1 MGVLRTLGASRL
13 RRVGEG
19 YALITP
25 AMLVATLFLFI
36 PIALSAYWSM
46 TEYNGLTS
54 PRWVG
59 FDNYTYLLS
68 DPEFTKAFVNTVI
81 FVSLGMTIGP
91 ALGLITALLLNEKV
105 PWRGAFRTAYF
116 LPVTTSLV
124 VVAVVWKL
132 LLNQDGVV
140 NWFLSL
146 FGIPGHAWLA
156 DSSTALPS
164 VAAASIWQ
172 GLGFETVVFLAALQ
186 SIPGYLYDAA
196 KVDGAG
202 AWARFRHVTL
212 PGLRPTI
219 LFVFVIGIIGS
230 FQVFDQVFVM
240 TQGGPSGATTT
251 IVYDLV
257 QRFRDLDLGKA
268 SAVAYLLLMILGAI
282 SLFQFWIF
290 ERRSR

>member
-1 MGVLRTLGASRL
+1 MSASRL
-13 RRVGEG
+13 RRAGEG

-25 AMLVATLFLFI
+25 AMVVAVAFLFI

-46 TEYNGLTS
+46 TEYNGLTP

-68 DPEFTKAFVNTVI
+68 DPDFIKAFSNTVI
-81 FVSLGMTIGP
+81 FVILGMTIGP
-91 ALGLITALLLNEKV
+91 AIGLATALLLNEKV
-105 PWRGAFRTAYF
+105 PWRGAFRTAFF

-132 LLNQDGVV
+132 LLNEDGIV
-140 NWFLSL
+140 NAFLEL
-146 FGIPGHAWLA
+146 FGVPGHAWLA

-186 SIPGYLYDAA
+186 SIPSYLYDAA

-219 LFVFVIGIIGS
+219 VFVFVIGIIGS
-230 FQVFDQVFVM
+230 FQVFDQIFVM
-240 TQGGPSGATTT
+240 TQGGPSGATRT

-268 SAVAYLLLMILGAI
+268 SAVAYLLLTILGLI
-282 SLFQFWIF
+282 SFVQFWIF
-290 ERRSR
+290 ERRER

>member
-1 MGVLRTLGASRL
+1 MSMSRV
-13 RRVGEG
+13 RRAMEG
-19 YALITP
+19 YVLITP
-25 AMLVATLFLFI
+25 AMAVAIAFLFI

-54 PRWVG
+54 PHWVG
-59 FDNYTYLLS
+59 FHNYTHLLS
-68 DPEFTKAFVNTVI
+68 DPEFTKALGNTAI
-81 FVSLGMTIGP
+81 FVALGMTIGP
-91 ALGLITALLLNEKV
+91 ALGLVTALLLNEKV
-105 PWRGAFRTAYF
+105 PLRGVFRTAYF

-132 LLNQDGVV
+132 LLNEAGLF
-140 NWFLSL
+140 NAFLEV
-146 FGIPGHAWLA
+146 FGIKGQAWL
-156 DSSTALPS
+156 DNSKTALPA

-202 AWARFRHVTL
+202 AWARFRYVTL
-212 PGLRPTI
+212 PGLRPTM

-230 FQVFDQVFVM
+230 FQVFDQIFVM
-240 TQGGPSGATTT
+240 TGGGPNEATRT

-257 QRFRDLDLGKA
+257 ERFRNLELGPA
-268 SAVAYLLLMILGAI
+268 SAVAYVLLLILGAL
-282 SLFQFWIF
+282 SLMQFWVF
-290 ERRSR
+290 ERGTR

>member
-1 MGVLRTLGASRL
+1 MLRTLRASRL

-25 AMLVATLFLFI
+25 AMVVATAFLFV

-46 TEYNGLTS
+46 TEYNGLTA

-59 FDNYTYLLS
+59 FDNYTWLLS
-68 DPEFTKAFVNTVI
+68 EPEFIRALTNTVI
-81 FVSLGMTIGP
+81 FVFFGMTVGP
-91 ALGLITALLLNEKV
+91 ALGLVAALLLNEKV
-105 PWRGAFRTAYF
+105 PWRGLFRTAFF

-124 VVAVVWKL
+124 VVSVVWKL
-132 LLNQDGVV
+132 LLNEDGVF
-140 NWFLSL
+140 NWFLEL
-146 FGIPGHAWLA
+146 FGVPGHAWLA
-156 DSSTALPS
+156 DSSTALPA
-164 VAAASIWQ
+164 VIAASVWQ

-186 SIPGYLYDAA
+186 SIPSYLYDAA
-196 KVDGAG
+196 KVDGAN

-230 FQVFDQVFVM
+230 FQVFDQIFVM
-240 TQGGPSGATTT
+240 TQGGPNEATTT
-251 IVYDLV
+251 VVYNLV
-257 QRFRDLDLGKA
+257 QHFRDLELGKA
-268 SAVAYLLLMILGAI
+268 SAVAYLLLLILGAI
-282 SLFQFWIF
+282 SLIQFWIF

>member
-1 MGVLRTLGASRL
+1 MSSTLSGARL

-25 AMLVATLFLFI
+25 AMAVAIAFLFI

-54 PRWVG
+54 PHWVG
-59 FDNYTYLLS
+59 FDNYTHLLS
-68 DPEFTKAFVNTVI
+68 DPEFTRAFTNTVI
-81 FVSLGMTIGP
+81 FVALGMTIGP
-91 ALGLITALLLNEKV
+91 ALGLVAALLLNEKV
-105 PWRGAFRTAYF
+105 PGRAFFRTAYF

-132 LLNQDGVV
+132 ILNEDGIF
-140 NWFLSL
+140 NSFLEL
-146 FGIPGHAWLA
+146 FGVPGHAWLA

-186 SIPGYLYDAA
+186 SIPGHLYDAA
-196 KVDGAG
+196 KVDGAS
-202 AWARFRHVTL
+202 AWSRFRFVTL

-219 LFVFVIGIIGS
+219 LFVFVIGLIGS

-240 TQGGPSGATTT
+240 TQGGPNEATTT

-257 QRFRDLDLGKA
+257 HRFRELDLGMA
-268 SAVAYLLLMILGAI
+268 SAVAYLLLLILGAI
-282 SLFQFWIF
+282 SLLQFWLF
-290 ERRSR
+290 EWRQR

>member
-1 MGVLRTLGASRL
+1 MLRTLQASRL
-13 RRVGEG
+13 RRVGAG

-25 AMLVATLFLFI
+25 AMVVATAFLFI

-46 TEYNGLTS
+46 TEYNGLTP

-68 DPEFTKAFVNTVI
+68 EPEFIRAFSNTVI
-81 FVSLGMTIGP
+81 FVFFGMTIGP
-91 ALGLITALLLNEKV
+91 ALGLLAALLLNEKV
-105 PWRGAFRTAYF
+105 PWRGAFRTAFF

-124 VVAVVWKL
+124 VVSVVWKL
-132 LLNQDGVV
+132 LLNEDGVF
-140 NWFLSL
+140 NWFLEL
-146 FGIPGHAWLA
+146 FGLPGHAWLA

-164 VAAASIWQ
+164 VIAASVWQ

-186 SIPGYLYDAA
+186 SIPSYLYDAA

-240 TQGGPSGATTT
+240 TQGGPNEATTT
-251 IVYDLV
+251 IVYNLV
-257 QRFRDLDLGKA
+257 QHFRDLELGRA
-268 SAVAYLLLMILGAI
+268 SAVAYLLLVILGAI
-282 SLFQFWIF
+282 SLVQFWIF

>member
-1 MGVLRTLGASRL
+1 VLRTLSASRL
-13 RRVGEG
+13 RRAGEG

-25 AMLVATLFLFI
+25 AMVVATAFLFI

-46 TEYNGLTS
+46 TEYDGLTS

-68 DPEFTKAFVNTVI
+68 EPEFLHAFSNTVV
-81 FVSLGMTIGP
+81 FVALGMTIGP
-91 ALGLITALLLNEKV
+91 ALGLVAALLLNEKV
-105 PWRGAFRTAYF
+105 PWRGLFRTAFF

-124 VVAVVWKL
+124 VVSVVWKL
-132 LLNQDGVV
+132 LLNENGVF
-140 NWFLSL
+140 NWFLEL
-146 FGIPGHAWLA
+146 FGLPGHAWLA

-164 VAAASIWQ
+164 VIAASIWQ

-186 SIPGYLYDAA
+186 SIPSYLYDAA
-196 KVDGAG
+196 KVDGANG
-202 AWARFRHVTL
+202 WARFRHVTL

-240 TQGGPSGATTT
+240 TQGGPNNATTT
-251 IVYDLV
+251 IVYELV
-257 QRFRDLDLGKA
+257 QRFRDLELGRA
-268 SAVAYLLLMILGAI
+268 SAIAYILLVILGII
-282 SLFQFWIF
+282 SFLQFWLF
-290 ERRSR
+290 EKRGAR